1 MGNSQ
6 QIDTRFYGFRIY
18 EILKNGPLDKTNQ
31 FKELE
36 DFIVPPGGWE
46 RERSDFSKYLSSRKN
61 IPTELNVYSIQT
73 RSFRSII
80 IVPDDT
86 WSESTKKGCLGANVR
101 YENWAIAHKNVL
113 RIVDIKPFSE
123 LSKLDVVK
131 NDDFIVAIRKKD
143 CEIISLN
150 QEEKDPLSYF
160 SDIISALIGN
170 NVELI
175 LYNVNNGFK
184 SVEINLTKK
193 ENGQILGCDLAYGQL
208 HEFPQVITYLNTNS
222 NNLSS
227 DTKKLS
233 NNDNI
238 NCCKDNEQSSYL
250 NDDKSSLINVEGKN
264 NV

>member
-18 EILKNGPLDKTNQ
+18 EILKNGPLDKTNK

-46 RERSDFSKYLSSRKN
+46 REKSDFSKYLSSRKN
-61 IPTELNVYSIQT
+61 IPTELNVYSIRT

-86 WSESTKKGCLGANVR
+86 WCESNKKGCLGANVR

-123 LSKLDVVK
+123 LSKLDVVQH
-131 NDDFIVAIRKKD
+131 DDFIVAIRKKD

-184 SVEINLTKK
+184 SVEISLNKK

-208 HEFPQVITYLNTNS
+208 HEFPQVITYLNINIDDNS
-222 NNLSS
+222 SS
-227 DTKKLS
+227 DKKKL
-233 NNDNI
+233 NNNNI
-238 NCCKDNEQSSYL
+238 NCSKDNEQVNL
-250 NDDKSSLINVEGKN
+250 NDDKSSLINVGEKN